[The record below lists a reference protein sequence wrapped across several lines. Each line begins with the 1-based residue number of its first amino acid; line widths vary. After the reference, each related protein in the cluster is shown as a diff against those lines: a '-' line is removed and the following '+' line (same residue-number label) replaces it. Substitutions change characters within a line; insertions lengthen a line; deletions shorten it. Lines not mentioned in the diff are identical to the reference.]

1 MAKIYYGSGN
11 CSVEGSDIKGIEIT
25 YNGRLQTISDN
36 TPDGFVLMNSD
47 NKILIFPLPNK
58 ETGSLNNL
66 FDYAGKIKI
75 FSAISVNSKL
85 QKESLLIKPIM
96 DYVDMINTNVDELTL
111 TIDKMDQG
119 YYSNKK
125 IEPKT
130 KQKILTNLDTNIEGT
145 RMYLKDGS
153 EYTGL
158 FHMHLDTFKV
168 MTGANHTE
176 ESQELNYKKRDLT
189 KKIRGR

>member
-36 TPDGFVLMNSD
+36 TPNGFVLMNSD

-85 QKESLLIKPIM
+85 Q
-96 DYVDMINTNVDELTL
+96 
-111 TIDKMDQG
+111 
-119 YYSNKK
+119 
-125 IEPKT
+125 
-130 KQKILTNLDTNIEGT
+130 
-145 RMYLKDGS
+145 
-153 EYTGL
+153 
-158 FHMHLDTFKV
+158 
-168 MTGANHTE
+168 
-176 ESQELNYKKRDLT
+176 
-189 KKIRGR
+189 